1 MGPLAGLKIIEMAG
15 LGPAPFCS
23 MLLADLG
30 AEVIAI
36 HKRSDTNVDAIE
48 LHERGK
54 QTIALNLKTS
64 EGIAI
69 VLSLIESADVLIEG
83 FRPGVMERLGLGP
96 EVCFEKNPKLIYGR
110 MTGWGQS
117 GPLAHSAGHDI
128 NYISLTGALHSI
140 GPKDGKPVVP
150 LNLVGDYGG
159 GALYL
164 ALGIM
169 SALFE
174 AQKSG
179 KGQVVDAAMT
189 DGSASLMMLF
199 YAMMNRNEWNPRQ
212 RESNLLDGGTPFY
225 NTYETQDGKYISIG
239 CLESQF
245 YELLVTL
252 LELDDPAF
260 NNQIDIKAW
269 PDMAQALTKLFK
281 TKTREQ
287 WCELL
292 EGTDVCFAPILDMQ
306 EATQHPHN
314 VARETYISL
323 NGKIQPAPAPKFSR
337 TQPETPQP
345 VTAIG
350 AATCS
355 LLKNL
360 GYSDSDIQTF
370 KNNNIIT

>member
-1 MGPLAGLKIIEMAG
+1 MGPLSGLKVIEMAG

-36 HKRSDTNVDAIE
+36 HKRSNSNVDAIE

-54 QTIALNLKTS
+54 KTIALNLKTP

-69 VLSLIESADVLIEG
+69 VLSLIETADVLIEG

-96 EVCFEKNPKLIYGR
+96 DVCFEKNEKLIYGR

-117 GPLAHSAGHDI
+117 GPLSHSAGHDI

-164 ALGIM
+164 ALGIL
-169 SALFE
+169 SAIFE

-199 YAMMNRNEWNPRQ
+199 YAMMGRKEWNPKK

-225 NTYETQDGKYISIG
+225 TTYETQDGKHISIG

-245 YELLVTL
+245 YQLLVQL

-260 NNQIDIKAW
+260 SNQIDVKAW
-269 PDMAQALTKLFK
+269 PDMSAALTDLFK
-281 TKTREQ
+281 TKTRDQ

-292 EGTDVCFAPILDMQ
+292 EGTDVCFAPILDMV

-314 VARETYISL
+314 VERETYITL
-323 NGKIQPAPAPKFSR
+323 NDKVQPAPAPKFSR
-337 TQPETPQP
+337 SQPDMPNP
-345 VTAIG
+345 VTEIG
-350 AATCS
+350 LATTDV
-355 LLKNL
+355 LKSI
-360 GYSDSDIQTF
+360 GYSQKEIDEFTQQQV
-370 KNNNIIT
+370 IT

>member
-1 MGPLAGLKIIEMAG
+1 MGPLSGLKVIEIAG

-36 HKRSDTNVDAIE
+36 HKRSNNNVDAIE

-54 QTIALNLKTS
+54 KTIALNLKTP

-69 VLSLIESADVLIEG
+69 VLSLIETADVLIEG

-96 EVCFEKNPKLIYGR
+96 DVCFEKNEKLIYGR

-117 GPLAHSAGHDI
+117 GPLSHSAGHDI

-164 ALGIM
+164 ALGIL
-169 SALFE
+169 SAIFE

-199 YAMMNRNEWNPRQ
+199 YAMMGRKEWNPKK

-225 NTYETQDGKYISIG
+225 TTYETQDGKHISIG

-245 YELLVTL
+245 YQLLVQL

-260 NNQIDIKAW
+260 SNQVDVKAW
-269 PDMAQALTKLFK
+269 PDMSAALTDLFK
-281 TKTREQ
+281 TKTRDQ

-292 EGTDVCFAPILDMQ
+292 EGTDVCFAPILDMV

-314 VARETYISL
+314 VERETYITL
-323 NGKIQPAPAPKFSR
+323 NDKVQPAPAPKFSR
-337 TQPETPQP
+337 SQPDMPNP
-345 VTAIG
+345 VTEIG
-350 AATCS
+350 LATTDV
-355 LLKNL
+355 LKSI
-360 GYSDSDIQTF
+360 GYSQKEIDEFTQQQV
-370 KNNNIIT
+370 IT

>member
-1 MGPLAGLKIIEMAG
+1 MGPLSGLKVIEMAG

-36 HKRSDTNVDAIE
+36 HKRSNSNIDAIE

-54 QTIALNLKTS
+54 KTIALNLKTP

-69 VLSLIESADVLIEG
+69 VLSLIETADVLIEG

-96 EVCFEKNPKLIYGR
+96 DVCFEKNEKLIYGR

-117 GPLAHSAGHDI
+117 GPLSHSAGHDI

-164 ALGIM
+164 ALGIL
-169 SALFE
+169 SAIFE

-199 YAMMNRNEWNPRQ
+199 YAMMGRKEWNPKK

-225 NTYETQDGKYISIG
+225 TTYETQDGKHISIG

-245 YELLVTL
+245 YQLLVQL

-260 NNQIDIKAW
+260 SNQVDVKAW
-269 PDMAQALTKLFK
+269 PDMSAALTNLFK
-281 TKTREQ
+281 TKTRDQ

-292 EGTDVCFAPILDMQ
+292 EGTDVCFAPILDMV

-314 VARETYISL
+314 VERETYITL
-323 NGKIQPAPAPKFSR
+323 NDKVQPAPAPKFSR
-337 TQPETPQP
+337 SQPDMPNP
-345 VTAIG
+345 VTEIG
-350 AATCS
+350 LATTDV
-355 LLKNL
+355 LKSI
-360 GYSDSDIQTF
+360 GYSQKEIDEFTQQQV
-370 KNNNIIT
+370 IT

>member
-36 HKRSDTNVDAIE
+36 HKRSNSNVDAIE

-174 AQKSG
+174 TQKSG

-314 VARETYISL
+314 VARETYINL

-337 TQPETPQP
+337 TQPETPQA
-345 VTAIG
+345 VTEIG

-355 LLKNL
+355 LLKTL
-360 GYSDSDIQTF
+360 GYSDNDIETF
-370 KNNNIIT
+370 KNNKIIT